1 MRTHCEIGYNMVK
14 RIPFL
19 REAAEIVLSHQEYF
33 DGTGYP
39 RGLSGE
45 EIPLERKKFSR
56 RIFADSL
63 WTP

>member
-1 MRTHCEIGYNMVK
+1 MRTHCEIGYNMVM

-39 RGLSGE
+39 RGLRGE
-45 EIPLERKKFSR
+45 EIPLGREYSR
-56 RIFADSL
+56 WPTR